1 MIVLFYENNALFN
14 PKEVIIIITGKGKNY
29 MEIITNYNNSSSVAE
44 ANAITTYNEI
54 KAYSEEQRRI
64 AIAILKGKLADYEVY
79 KDLSRVFGW
88 VVTII
93 SSSVI
98 ETICD
103 AVVTSFIVAAL
114 FGISCCLFKEKIRIN
129 KSLLVLIEESL

>member
-14 PKEVIIIITGKGKNY
+14 LKEVIIIITGKGKNY

-44 ANAITTYNEI
+44 VNATTTYNEI
-54 KAYSEEQRRI
+54 KAYSEEERRI

>member
-14 PKEVIIIITGKGKNY
+14 LKEVIIIITGKGKNY

-44 ANAITTYNEI
+44 ANATTTYNEI
-54 KAYSEEQRRI
+54 KAYSEEERRI